1 MMEFSIDNMWRHDDG
16 FFVAECTSYRTQE
29 KFIAVDRWGSWM
41 AVRPPFDRKLV
52 DKIGLWEGH
61 NFFTMEL
68 IFKRLLMSPGEKKN
82 FTIYYVPG
90 TGDLQTAIRSLKEFK
105 PASGK

>member
-1 MMEFSIDNMWRHDDG
+1 MQRPFSGRMDKTHIVPEQDWVLAHNSKTGDYFG
-16 FFVAECTSYRTQE
+16 QV
-29 KFIAVDRWGSWM
+29 
-41 AVRPPFDRKLV
+41 FDRKLV